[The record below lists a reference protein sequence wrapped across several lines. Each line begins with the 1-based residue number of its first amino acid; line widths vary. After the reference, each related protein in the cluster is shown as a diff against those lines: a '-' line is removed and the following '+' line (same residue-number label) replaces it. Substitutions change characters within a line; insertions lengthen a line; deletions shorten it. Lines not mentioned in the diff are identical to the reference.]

1 MSKENGTTIKI
12 LLFLI
17 LLALVDRG
25 EMLSTLK
32 GWAAFALIAGLLLGA
47 GWLAWHVGRMLF
59 VHLPVEVAKEGRR
72 SLGELAAARREGRPW
87 IPKSVI
93 VVGLVFALAGTIGLI
108 AYKLGAPRWVGR
120 SALWAFMVWGVAV
133 VLWGTLSA
141 ADWVRL
147 NYREIPSIVM
157 ETSSRLLRR
166 WASGLV
172 GPVTM
177 PAKLIGYYRWQ
188 KSVGQFPGYLP
199 AAGDFALSMYQALL
213 VAFLCFV
220 PLAVLALTVFVLVKI
235 HL

>member
-1 MSKENGTTIKI
+1 MSKEDGNTIKI

-32 GWAAFALIAGLLLGA
+32 GWAAFAVIACLLLLA
-47 GWLAWHVGRMLF
+47 GWLAWHIGRLLF
-59 VHLPVEVAKEGRR
+59 VRLPAEVARGGRR
-72 SLGELAAARREGRPW
+72 SLEEARREGRPW

-93 VVGLVFALAGTIGLI
+93 VAGLVFVLAGTIGLI
-108 AYKLGAPRWVGR
+108 AYKTGGSRAVERWTN
-120 SALWAFMVWGVAV
+120 WAFMA
-133 VLWGTLSA
+133 LSA
-141 ADWVRL
+141 AFVLWAALSAANWVRL
-147 NYREIPSIVM
+147 NFLKIPSLGM
-157 ETSSRLLRR
+157 GLLRR

-177 PAKLIGYYRWQ
+177 PAKLIDYYRWQ

-213 VAFLCFV
+213 VSFLCFV
-220 PLAVLALTVFVLVKI
+220 PLAVLALTVFVLVEI